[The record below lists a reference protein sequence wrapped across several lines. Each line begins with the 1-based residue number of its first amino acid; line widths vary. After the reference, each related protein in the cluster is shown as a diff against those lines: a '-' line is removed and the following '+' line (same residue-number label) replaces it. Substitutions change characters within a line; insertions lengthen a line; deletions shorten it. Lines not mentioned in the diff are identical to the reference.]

1 MVCVCVCVCVCVWGG
16 GGGVWEV
23 VFEMGWVLTPLRTM
37 LLFVA
42 NSGEIYKLF
51 LFKIIA
57 SVSCYGISFSD
68 YQGLITPDISS
79 EYLNIMT

>member
-1 MVCVCVCVCVCVWGG
+1 MVCVCVWGWG
-16 GGGVWEV
+16 GGVGGGVWEV

-51 LFKIIA
+51 LFKIIG
-57 SVSCYGISFSD
+57 SVSCYGISFLD